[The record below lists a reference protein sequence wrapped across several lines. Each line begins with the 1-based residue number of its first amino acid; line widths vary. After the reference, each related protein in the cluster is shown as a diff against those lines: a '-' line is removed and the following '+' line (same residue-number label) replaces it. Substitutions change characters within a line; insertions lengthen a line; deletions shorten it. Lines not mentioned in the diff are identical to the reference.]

1 MKTTKNATYTMADA
15 VFSACFLNACNRHC
29 DVVKMANF
37 APTVNTRGCI
47 FTYDEGIVLRSTYHV
62 FDLYVNLLG
71 DTVVDCWCEDAPKMT
86 VKSKAGALEEIQ
98 IIDALATMKKDSAI
112 LSLVNKDPGS
122 GRALDVDFGA
132 APREYRLHT
141 LTGKAADSY
150 NDIGKNEIFPVA
162 SQWLP
167 FDGSSLTLPPHSV
180 TIAEY
185 RF

>member
-1 MKTTKNATYTMADA
+1 M
-15 VFSACFLNACNRHC
+15 
-29 DVVKMANF
+29 
-37 APTVNTRGCI
+37 
-47 FTYDEGIVLRSTYHV
+47 

-132 APREYRLHT
+132 APKEYRLHT

-167 FDGSSLTLPPHSV
+167 FDGNSLTLPPHSV